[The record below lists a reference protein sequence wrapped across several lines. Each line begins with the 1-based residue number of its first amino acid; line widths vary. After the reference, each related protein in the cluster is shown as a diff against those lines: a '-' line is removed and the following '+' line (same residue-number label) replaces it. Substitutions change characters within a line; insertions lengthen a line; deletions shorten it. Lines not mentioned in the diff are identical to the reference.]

1 MEIIPED
8 TLKEILDG
16 WNALSPLQG
25 VFGEPISSH
34 YNNIC
39 AMTPNELISNGY
51 DGWKTFKTYDERF
64 AEQKVSHE
72 KEFRLARKKADRKE
86 AEKKKAEEEAARKD
100 KRKGSKKKEDNK

>member
-34 YNNIC
+34 YNNTC

-72 KEFRLARKKADRKE
+72 KEFRLARKKADRKRSG
-86 AEKKKAEEEAARKD
+86 K
-100 KRKGSKKKEDNK
+100 